1 MALPQGLL
9 VGIDVLGAVLLHFLW
24 QGAVVGLVHAALKP
38 LCTSAAARYRLG
50 LSALVALALAP
61 LLTAYACWTG
71 SVSTINSGPTVFA
84 GPLQAGA
91 QALADW
97 QLKSFLP
104 WLVAV
109 WLCGVVAI
117 AARSLWQWRRLMR
130 IVRSADAA
138 PAEWQSRLLRL
149 CARFQ
154 LHRPVRL
161 LCSAAATT
169 PMLLGWI
176 RPVILL
182 PASMLSG
189 FTPVQIEMIIAH
201 ELGHIRRFDYL
212 VNLLQVAIETV
223 LFYHPVVHWISRDVR
238 NAREACCDDLALQ
251 FAGGSRLVYA
261 RALAELEELRLSA
274 PALALGAGGGVLLA
288 RIKRIVGESETA
300 EALPRNY
307 MLPVVLVLA
316 LAMVTWRLQH
326 AAPDAGAA
334 FSRIS
339 AQALALISGTTFR
352 IERPTLSIVL
362 PQPEIRPTIKR
373 TSIELAAAPIA
384 ESANRGG
391 APSIAADPV
400 AAPPVSPVAESPAP
414 AIPTP
419 ASVVTAPLPS
429 HTDTE
434 TLATAEPAKSA
445 PLHVVAPAYPAQA
458 MIAGIEGAV
467 ELEYRIGANGS
478 VGQIRVV
485 SAHPAGIFDEAAKT
499 ALRGWQ
505 FPAASGGEKRM
516 QNFAF
521 TLHGQSKAEEQCQAP
536 TGSLICR
543 KPGA

>member
-24 QGAVVGLVHAALKP
+24 QGAVVGLLHAALKP
-38 LCTSAAARYRLG
+38 WCASAAARYRLG
-50 LSALVALALAP
+50 LSALAALALAP
-61 LLTAYACWTG
+61 LLTAYACWTADASALG
-71 SVSTINSGPTVFA
+71 SSPTVFA
-84 GPLQAGA
+84 GPLHAGA

-97 QLKSFLP
+97 QLKSLLP

-109 WLCGVVAI
+109 WLCGVIAI

-130 IVRSADAA
+130 VVRSADAA
-138 PAEWQSRLLRL
+138 PVEWQSRLRRL
-149 CARFQ
+149 CGLFQ
-154 LHRPVRL
+154 LRQPVRL

-176 RPVILL
+176 KPVILL

-189 FTPVQIEMIIAH
+189 FTPLQIEMIIAH

-212 VNLLQVAIETV
+212 VNLLQVALETV

-274 PALALGAGGGVLLA
+274 PTLALGAGGGALLA
-288 RIKRIVGESETA
+288 RIKRIVGESENA
-300 EALPRNY
+300 EPLPRNY
-307 MLPVVLVLA
+307 MLPVVVVLA
-316 LAMVTWRLQH
+316 LAMFSWRLQH
-326 AAPDAGAA
+326 ATTDAGTVV
-334 FSRIS
+334 SRIS
-339 AQALALISGTTFR
+339 AQALALLSGTALR

-362 PQPEIRPTIKR
+362 PQPDIRPTIKR
-373 TSIELAAAPIA
+373 NSIELAPAPVPAAATAADALAAPAVSSIA
-384 ESANRGG
+384 EAPAPAMPTSAP
-391 APSIAADPV
+391 AV
-400 AAPPVSPVAESPAP
+400 AAP
-414 AIPTP
+414 
-419 ASVVTAPLPS
+419 APLHS
-429 HTDTE
+429 EE
-434 TLATAEPAKSA
+434 TLAVAAPLKSA

-505 FPAASGGEKRM
+505 FPAASGGEMRT

-521 TLHGQSKAEEQCQAP
+521 TLHGQNKAEEQCQAP

-543 KPGA
+543 KPGG

>member
-9 VGIDVLGAVLLHFLW
+9 VGIDVLGAVLVHFLW
-24 QGAVVGLVHAALKP
+24 QGAVVGLAHAALKP
-38 LCTSAAARYRLG
+38 LCTTAAARYRLG
-50 LSALVALALAP
+50 LSALAVLALAP
-61 LLTAYACWTG
+61 LLTAYACWVG
-71 SVSTINSGPTVFA
+71 SASASDSGPTVFA
-84 GPLQAGA
+84 GTLQAGA
-91 QALADW
+91 QAIADG
-97 QLKSFLP
+97 QLKALLP

-109 WLCGVVAI
+109 WLCGVVVI
-117 AARSLWQWRRLMR
+117 ASRSLWQWRRLMS
-130 IVRSADAA
+130 IVRSADTA
-138 PAEWQSRLLRL
+138 PAEWQSRLRRL
-149 CARFQ
+149 CERFQ
-154 LHRPVRL
+154 LRRPVRL

-189 FTPVQIEMIIAH
+189 FTPIQIEMIIAH

-274 PALALGAGGGVLLA
+274 PAFALGAGGGALLA
-288 RIKRIVGESETA
+288 RIKRIVGESESA
-300 EALPRNY
+300 EPLPRSY
-307 MLPVVLVLA
+307 MLPFVLVLA
-316 LAMVTWRLQH
+316 LATVTWRLQH
-326 AAPDAGAA
+326 VTPEAIAA
-334 FSRIS
+334 FNRIS
-339 AQALALISGTTFR
+339 AQALALISGTTLR
-352 IERPTLSIVL
+352 IDRPTLSIVL

-373 TSIELAAAPIA
+373 TAIELAAPPLA
-384 ESANRGG
+384 ETAGPTNALGR
-391 APSIAADPV
+391 AAEAV
-400 AAPPVSPVAESPAP
+400 AAPAASPIAESPAP
-414 AIPTP
+414 AMPTP
-419 ASVVTAPLPS
+419 APSVTAPLPPPN
-429 HTDTE
+429 TE
-434 TLATAEPAKSA
+434 TLEAAAPLKSA
-445 PLHVVAPAYPAQA
+445 PLHVVAPMYPAQA

-485 SAHPAGIFDEAAKT
+485 SAHPAGTFEEAAKT

-505 FPAASGGEKRM
+505 FSTASGGEKRT

-543 KPGA
+543 KPGG